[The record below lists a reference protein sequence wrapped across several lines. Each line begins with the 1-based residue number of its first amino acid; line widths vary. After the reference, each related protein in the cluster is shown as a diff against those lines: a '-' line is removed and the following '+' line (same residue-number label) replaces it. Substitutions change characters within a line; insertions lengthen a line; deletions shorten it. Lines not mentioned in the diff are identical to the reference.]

1 MTTLKELT
9 WEHHKNAE
17 RQDFVKVLMSG
28 NINPKFYATYLWNQ
42 HKKYDLLEAM
52 AGAQGVLDDLPDI
65 RRKVKIEKDFLELWS
80 DNEMPALVPSTNE
93 YIGHMKTII
102 SNPEA
107 LMAHVYVLHMGD
119 LSGGQMIA
127 QKVPG
132 LKSMFDF
139 QGDMDAL
146 KNKIREKLND
156 NMADEARYAFDSAT
170 QLFKEMM
177 ELDCEHYLEQT
188 DNMSE

>member
-1 MTTLKELT
+1 MSLKDLT

-17 RQDFVKVLMSG
+17 RQEFVKIMMGG
-28 NINPKFYATYLWNQ
+28 NIHPKFYATFLYNL
-42 HKKYDLLEAM
+42 HPRYDLLEAM
-52 AGAQGVLDDLPDI
+52 GRVHSLFNDI
-65 RRKVKIEKDFLELWS
+65 PSVQRHKLILNDFNYLWKES
-80 DNEMPALVPSTNE
+80 SPPPTLPSTTA
-93 YIGHMKTII
+93 YIEHMKTCMNDPDKI
-102 SNPEA
+102 
-107 LMAHVYVLHMGD
+107 MAHIYTFHMGD

-139 QGDMDAL
+139 KGDIDNL

-156 NMADEARYAFDSAT
+156 DMAEEARYAFDSAT

-188 DNMSE
+188 DNMSK